1 MKPLAY
7 LPHDNAN
14 LPKEIIATLDEL
26 VDGRELSAD
35 TAIGRVAGTKRW
47 VVLFDDGDGI
57 IVFGK
62 TGKAPTLADVMRA
75 ARKAAT
81 KEVIQ

>member
-7 LPHDNAN
+7 LPHDNSD
-14 LPKEIIATLDEL
+14 LPREIIATLDEL
-26 VDGRELSAD
+26 VDGRELSVD

-62 TGKAPTLADVMRA
+62 VGKAPTLADVMRA
-75 ARKAAT
+75 ARKASAKEAT
-81 KEVIQ
+81 Q

>member
-7 LPHDNAN
+7 LPHDNSD
-14 LPKEIIATLDEL
+14 LPKEVIATLDEL

-35 TAIGRVAGTKRW
+35 TAIGRVSGTKRW
-47 VVLFDDGDGI
+47 IVLFDDGDGI

-62 TGKAPTLADVMRA
+62 IGNAPTLADVMRA

-81 KEVIQ
+81 KEATQ

>member
-7 LPHDNAN
+7 LPHDNSD
-14 LPKEIIATLDEL
+14 LPKEVIATLDEL

-35 TAIGRVAGTKRW
+35 TAIGRVSGTKRW

-62 TGKAPTLADVMRA
+62 IGKAPTLADVMR
-75 ARKAAT
+75 RRRR
-81 KEVIQ
+81 

>member
-7 LPHDNAN
+7 LPHDNSD
-14 LPKEIIATLDEL
+14 LPNEIIATLDEL

-47 VVLFDDGDGI
+47 VVLFDDGRGI
-57 IVFGK
+57 LVFGK
-62 TGKAPTLADVMRA
+62 IGKAPTLADVMRA
-75 ARKAAT
+75 TRKAT
-81 KEVIQ
+81 KEVSQ

>member
-7 LPHDNAN
+7 LPHDNCD
-14 LPKEIIATLDEL
+14 LPREIIATLDEL

-62 TGKAPTLADVMRA
+62 VGKSPTLADVMRA
-75 ARKAAT
+75 ARKASAKEAT
-81 KEVIQ
+81 Q